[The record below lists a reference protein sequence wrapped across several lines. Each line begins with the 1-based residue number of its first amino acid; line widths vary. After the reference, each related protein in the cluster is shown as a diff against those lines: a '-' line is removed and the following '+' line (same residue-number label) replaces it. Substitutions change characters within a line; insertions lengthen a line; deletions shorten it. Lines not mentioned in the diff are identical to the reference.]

1 LTGFKGNK
9 ILVNGNQEEKN
20 GNKNAEHTTR
30 GVSNVGD
37 AMTSSQQNPHGGG
50 TNGG

>member
-1 LTGFKGNK
+1 MDLELKSQIMLFKFK
-9 ILVNGNQEEKN
+9 LRCL
-20 GNKNAEHTTR
+20 TR

-50 TNGG
+50 PNGG